1 VLSSWHVQHQLA
13 TNVPALT
20 ALLENYSDSGEKA
33 IVIMDMT
40 QYLKMDTEALLA
52 NHPAEVQFILLATQS
67 QLSQLPPQIE
77 QSDSLVL
84 AKPLVQSE
92 VFNALMGY
100 VVDIPSPE
108 ANAAE
113 TVAVSPALSSARI
126 LLVEDNQIN
135 VVVAKGLIEL
145 YGPTVEVAEHGEVA
159 LDMLKKHDYNMVFM
173 DCQMPV
179 MDGYECTRRIREDT
193 SGLFDPDIPIVAMT
207 ANAMRGDKE
216 KCLAVGMND
225 YLAKPVETEG
235 IQQALNKWV
244 GAEEIIIMNTPN
256 TEAASDD
263 QLAPIFDA
271 SSFGHRLMD
280 DLSLQQQVA
289 TNFIADIPR
298 QLASLEQAVTN
309 QDAEAISSLAH
320 RIKGAAANM
329 SAERMRVIALDL
341 EMSSKEGDVADA
353 DKKTRDLTAAFEE
366 VIDVIKQEL
375 ALS

>member
-1 VLSSWHVQHQLA
+1 
-13 TNVPALT
+13 
-20 ALLENYSDSGEKA
+20 
-33 IVIMDMT
+33 
-40 QYLKMDTEALLA
+40 
-52 NHPAEVQFILLATQS
+52 
-67 QLSQLPPQIE
+67 
-77 QSDSLVL
+77 
-84 AKPLVQSE
+84 
-92 VFNALMGY
+92 
-100 VVDIPSPE
+100 
-108 ANAAE
+108 
-113 TVAVSPALSSARI
+113 
-126 LLVEDNQIN
+126 
-135 VVVAKGLIEL
+135 
-145 YGPTVEVAEHGEVA
+145 
-159 LDMLKKHDYNMVFM
+159 
-173 DCQMPV
+173 
-179 MDGYECTRRIREDT
+179 
-193 SGLFDPDIPIVAMT
+193 
-207 ANAMRGDKE
+207 
-216 KCLAVGMND
+216 MND

-244 GAEEIIIMNTPN
+244 GAEENIIMNTPN